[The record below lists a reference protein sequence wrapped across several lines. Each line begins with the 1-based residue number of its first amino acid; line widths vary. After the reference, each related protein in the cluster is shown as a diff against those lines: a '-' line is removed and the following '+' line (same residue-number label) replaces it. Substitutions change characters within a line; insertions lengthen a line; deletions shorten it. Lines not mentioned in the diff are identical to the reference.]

1 MDSTQP
7 KGKRPKLETT
17 NKYNWKLHEMAI
29 IWLNHN
35 FEPKT
40 SSPLSSV
47 YRPGMNN
54 QGEMRIY
61 CDKSC
66 SKRKIDDGFILERP
80 DFFHLSGHAHKY
92 HRDELNGYPCIKG
105 RTSVDEIENSE
116 ALRYVLEVRDNPQSP
131 VLVNG
136 TEVIQDIKF
145 KSKRSFEH
153 TTEDADDIKG
163 GIEVGSS
170 VAVQGGKGNIRK
182 RQLCFEDIEE
192 NTKIGAHDH
201 FFLKEECD
209 ITITHQN
216 TEIKRTISCSD
227 VLIIYIQDEQ
237 LFAIPAVTENT
248 ACHYWTLLEPQQR
261 KLFQDVRFFRIWMP
275 KSGKFF
281 CVHPEWT
288 ILKEDAPVK
297 KSK

>member
-92 HRDELNGYPCIKG
+92 ILISMATKVHSKVAFQFYAQDVNK
-105 RTSVDEIENSE
+105 RTFIW
-116 ALRYVLEVRDNPQSP
+116 
-131 VLVNG
+131 
-136 TEVIQDIKF
+136 
-145 KSKRSFEH
+145 
-153 TTEDADDIKG
+153 
-163 GIEVGSS
+163 
-170 VAVQGGKGNIRK
+170 
-182 RQLCFEDIEE
+182 
-192 NTKIGAHDH
+192 NTKYTK
-201 FFLKEECD
+201 LK
-209 ITITHQN
+209 
-216 TEIKRTISCSD
+216 
-227 VLIIYIQDEQ
+227 V
-237 LFAIPAVTENT
+237 
-248 ACHYWTLLEPQQR
+248 
-261 KLFQDVRFFRIWMP
+261 
-275 KSGKFF
+275 
-281 CVHPEWT
+281 
-288 ILKEDAPVK
+288 
-297 KSK
+297 